1 MRSTRGFTLIEL
13 MAVVALFALL
23 AGLIAPRVGSLTHR
37 TLRQR
42 AEQMAADLELARQ
55 RAVVT
60 GVTHRVLVDLEAG
73 GYRIEWLATEAEAQ
87 GLEPEPV
94 APLDLR
100 GQAPIPLEAPLAEL
114 REYRPVPGKLGDFV
128 QLEDSLALAGVETPG
143 GWIDRGEASV
153 EFERDGSAATSS
165 IFVDDEDGRRI
176 VLEVLP
182 LSDAVRIG
190 DVES

>member
-153 EFERDGSAATSS
+153 EFWHGM
-165 IFVDDEDGRRI
+165 DEGFAQRK
-176 VLEVLP
+176 P
-182 LSDAVRIG
+182 LA
-190 DVES
+190 